1 VTAMNPIWRARLPLL
16 IGVVAPI
23 GVAAALIPF
32 RNRSAN
38 TVNVALVLV
47 AVVVAVA
54 ATGPRLA
61 GIVAAISAALGFDFF
76 HTRPFESLNITRRAD
91 VETAVLLLVV
101 GLIVGQLA
109 TRSQRHRG
117 NALESSADIA
127 RIHAVAELVAAGA
140 APEDVILAVRNELV
154 DLLSLRDC
162 RFTTTFDDRPRPRLE
177 ANGEVMMGA
186 LQWGVSTMGLPGK
199 EIDLVVH
206 GRGRPHGRFVL
217 VPTPGL
223 VVSWDR
229 RVVAVALADQVG
241 AALAAT
247 DVSGLG

>member
-1 VTAMNPIWRARLPLL
+1 MTRSWPARLPVLVA
-16 IGVVAPI
+16 VVAPV
-23 GVAAALIPF
+23 GAAVALIPF
-32 RNRSAN
+32 RNRSEN
-38 TVNVALVLV
+38 TVNVALVMV

-54 ATGPRLA
+54 ATGGRLA
-61 GIVAAISAALGFDFF
+61 GIVASISGALSFDFF
-76 HTRPFESLNITRRAD
+76 HTRPYESFTITRRAD
-91 VETAVLLLVV
+91 LETAILLLIV

-109 TRSQRHRG
+109 SRSRRHRG
-117 NALESSADIA
+117 SAMESSADIA

-154 DLLSLRDC
+154 DLLSLKAC
-162 RFTTTFDDRPRPRLE
+162 RFTRSFEERPRRRLE
-177 ANGEVMMGA
+177 ANGEVFIGG
-186 LQWGVSTMGLPGK
+186 LRWGMSTMGWPSS

-217 VPTPGL
+217 TPTPG
-223 VVSWDR
+223 VPVSWDR
-229 RVVAVALADQVG
+229 RVVAVALADQAG